1 MSATITYKG
10 ETVETLNGGE
20 YVALHTK
27 GMTMEDDIRV
37 EVSGSTG
44 GSGGLVLASV
54 KPSITIATD
63 VPVGSIT
70 AAVEVDLDNI
80 SDLSVTEGE

>member
-10 ETVETLNGGE
+10 KTVETLNGGE

-37 EVSGSTG
+37 EAG

-70 AAVEVDLDNI
+70 ATVEVDLDNI

>member
-37 EVSGSTG
+37 EAG

-70 AAVEVDLDNI
+70 ATVEVDLDNI

>member
-37 EVSGSTG
+37 EAG
-44 GSGGLVLASV
+44 GRGGLVLASV
-54 KPSITIATD
+54 RPSITIATD

-70 AAVEVDLDNI
+70 ATVEVDLDNI

>member
-10 ETVETLNGGE
+10 KTVETLSGGE

-37 EVSGSTG
+37 EAG

-70 AAVEVDLDNI
+70 ATVEVDLDNI